1 MKVGRLYGRAKR
13 RPVNLTAKQS
23 SELNSV
29 GPETPKSM
37 NFFWFGPLPVMTS
50 SPLIRLQR
58 PLPPS
63 SGTISKNENKT
74 LSTVFYKLSE
84 NIFFDFRLKNFFISG
99 LTKSL
104 ITSGKVEFRRQ
115 IFDMFL
121 RMFQTICRP
130 IFSDFEPQIRF
141 STLVTHIR
149 GSMSH
154 MSHSDVIYL
163 TDRK

>member
-1 MKVGRLYGRAKR
+1 M
-13 RPVNLTAKQS
+13 
-23 SELNSV
+23 NSV
-29 GPETPKSM
+29 CPKTPKSIEI
-37 NFFWFGPLPVMTS
+37 FWSGRLPVMTS

-63 SGTISKNENKT
+63 GDAISKNENRT
-74 LSTVFYKLSE
+74 LETVFYKLSE
-84 NIFFDFRLKNFFISG
+84 NIFFDFRFKNFFISG

-121 RMFQTICRP
+121 RIFQTICRP
-130 IFSDFEPQIRF
+130 IFSDFEPATLF
-141 STLVTHIR
+141 STLVTHIQ

-154 MSHSDVIYL
+154 MSHNDVIYL
-163 TDRK
+163 NDRK